1 MQLADSF
8 SEELRTVRAFLFS
21 LRPRHFGGIM
31 GIMLA
36 LSVNAHTPRAIAAA
50 FEKIHGMVC
59 AGTLGADEPVRVV
72 LAPGQYHEILAYNLA
87 NPLVMESVPGTA
99 AQDCVVSAENCE
111 RFHKDTENRA
121 VFVIGPK
128 ATKVTLRG
136 FTVENTHVKTDDDA
150 ALGNQ
155 AEALC
160 WHNGGGILLAER
172 MRFVSR
178 QDTVHV
184 KGVSWFRDCFV
195 CGDVD
200 FIWGYCDVSLW
211 ERCHIHV
218 RQDNRGDGRD
228 AYVLQSRALNGKPG
242 FVLSGC
248 TFTADVRGNGA
259 HIYVARSSG
268 TGRSDSPDRWD
279 SVVLINCTVSP
290 EYDVSLWTDEGGSRA
305 VYPAGSAA
313 VGWRE
318 YGTKSPGKDG
328 VPVAADTGRR
338 SPHGYVL
345 SDQEYRAGYADSSHI
360 LGAYAAR
367 YAQWEKEA
375 R

>member
-1 MQLADSF
+1 
-8 SEELRTVRAFLFS
+8 
-21 LRPRHFGGIM
+21 
-31 GIMLA
+31 MLA
-36 LSVNAHTPRAIAAA
+36 LKVSADTPRAIAAA
-50 FEKIHGMVC
+50 FEKVCDMVRTG
-59 AGTLGADEPVRVV
+59 ALGADELVRVV
-72 LAPGQYHEILAYNLA
+72 LAPGQYQEILAYNLA

-121 VFVIGPK
+121 VFVIGPN

-160 WHNGGGILLAER
+160 WHNSGGILLAER
-172 MRFVSR
+172 MCFVSR

-184 KGVSWFRDCFV
+184 KGVSWFRDCFIT
-195 CGDVD
+195 GDVD
-200 FIWGYCDVSLW
+200 FMWGYCAVSLW

-228 AYVLQSRALNGKPG
+228 AYVLQSRALNGTPG
-242 FVLSGC
+242 FVLSDC
-248 TFTADVRGNGA
+248 TFTADARGNGA
-259 HIYVARSSG
+259 RIYVARSSG

-279 SVVLINCTVSP
+279 SVALINCTVSP
-290 EYDVSLWTDEGGSRA
+290 EYDTSLWTDEGGKRA

-328 VPVAADTGRR
+328 IHVAADTDSR
-338 SPHGYVL
+338 SPHGYVM
-345 SDQEYRAGYADSSHI
+345 SGQEYRARYADSSLI
-360 LGAYAAR
+360 LGAAAAR
-367 YAQWEKEA
+367 YAQWEKET

>member
-1 MQLADSF
+1 
-8 SEELRTVRAFLFS
+8 
-21 LRPRHFGGIM
+21 
-31 GIMLA
+31 MLA
-36 LSVNAHTPRAIAAA
+36 LRVNADTPYAIAAA
-50 FEKIHGMVC
+50 FEKIGDMVR
-59 AGTLGADEPVRVV
+59 AGALGADEPVRVV
-72 LAPGQYHEILAYNLA
+72 LAPGQYHEILAYNEA

-121 VFVIGPK
+121 VFVIGQQ

-136 FTVENTHVKTDDDA
+136 FTVENTHVKTADDA

-160 WHNGGGILLAER
+160 WHNDGGILLAER

-195 CGDVD
+195 SGDVD

-228 AYVLQSRALNGKPG
+228 AYVLQSRARNGRPG

-248 TFTADVRGNGA
+248 TLTADPRGNGA
-259 HIYVARSSG
+259 RIYVARSSG

-279 SVVLINCTVSP
+279 SVALVNCTIVP
-290 EYDVSLWTDEGGSRA
+290 AYDSSLWTDEDGRRA

-318 YGTKSPGKDG
+318 YGTKSPGTDG
-328 VPVAADTGRR
+328 RTVAADTGRR
-338 SPHGYVL
+338 SPHGYVMT
-345 SDQEYRAGYADSSHI
+345 DQEYRARYADSSLV

-367 YAQWEKEA
+367 YAQWERES